1 MNDLLDI
8 IQASEEEIYNY
19 LNYIEAYKI
28 DCYWRLLDFKFYNN
42 ILDDI
47 LKLID
52 EKSFS
57 FDKVIMDEIYQ
68 DLQNIYNL

>member
-28 DCYWRLLDFKFYNN
+28 DGYWRLLDFKYYNT
-42 ILDDI
+42 ILDEI

-52 EKSFS
+52 EKSLS
-57 FDKVIMDEIYQ
+57 FEKVAMDNIYQ
-68 DLQNIYNL
+68 DLQSIYNL